1 MSAAIQLST
10 KAGVKIAVN
19 AVVHEGGGGGGVTAH
34 ADLTGLVTGDDHP
47 QYQRS
52 ESTYTSAASFTVT
65 DQSTVVSTG
74 STVVLPDAQANSGRT
89 VLVGAGA
96 DVTVTCAGTDVFLD
110 GVGSTTFLVRIGNG
124 VGFTSVNAGG
134 TWGWAIVTRQGSSY
148 DLPVWAG
155 QSLAEGKVLRIDG
168 TGAPAWANV
177 AAADVPNLAASKIT
191 SGTFD
196 TARLA
201 TGSASSSV
209 FLRGDGTWATA
220 SDANA
225 LQKSSN
231 LSDLG
236 SASTART
243 NLGLGTAATA
253 NTGTGSTN
261 VILGNDSRLTDA
273 RVPQW
278 RRLTFSDAN
287 YDLSSTPSPA
297 VSGSIV
303 LQQTGTLTG
312 ARTVTLPPASAVAA
326 GSEVIVNAG
335 AGATATNTV
344 NVARSGTDTINGAS
358 TSLVIGTAWGQRRLV
373 SDGVSAWTHD
383 DGMLRRSQNLS
394 DLSDASTARTNLGL
408 ATIASSGSASDL
420 STGTVPSARLSTKA
434 VGGQGAGST
443 VTEPTS
449 LTSLLTSTVTLPAC
463 AAGDVFFVDAG
474 ITFTQNNA
482 GAKNY
487 TFAVKLG
494 ATTMLSTVNTVTQS
508 ANARTAHLRAVI
520 RVLTTTSQAGAIS
533 VVFNTNTSG
542 SSGVATGS
550 TGTATETISSAL
562 ALDVLASTSA
572 SGTTQTFQL
581 QSLSVTKVAA

>member
-1 MSAAIQLST
+1 MSAAITLST

-34 ADLTGLVTGDDHP
+34 ADLTGLATGDDHP

-52 ESTYTSAASFTVT
+52 ESTYTSASSFTIT
-65 DQSTVVSTG
+65 DQSTIVSTG

-110 GVGSTTFLVRIGNG
+110 GVGSTTFLVRLGNG

-155 QSLAEGKVLRIDG
+155 QSLAEGKVLRIDN

-177 AAADVPNLAASKIT
+177 AAADVPSLAASKIT

-196 TARLA
+196 TARLG

-209 FLRGDGTWATA
+209 FLRGDGSWATA
-220 SDANA
+220 TDAGA
-225 LQKSSN
+225 AQKASN
-231 LSDLG
+231 LSDLA

-243 NLGLGTAATA
+243 NLGLGSLATLS
-253 NTGTGSTN
+253 TITSSEITDGT
-261 VILGNDSRLTDA
+261 
-273 RVPQW
+273 
-278 RRLTFSDAN
+278 
-287 YDLSSTPSPA
+287 
-297 VSGSIV
+297 IV
-303 LQQTGTLTG
+303 NGDIS
-312 ARTVTLPPASAVAA
+312 ASAA
-326 GSEVIVNAG
+326 I
-335 AGATATNTV
+335 AT
-344 NVARSGTDTINGAS
+344 SKIS
-358 TSLVIGTAWGQRRLV
+358 
-373 SDGVSAWTHD
+373 
-383 DGMLRRSQNLS
+383 
-394 DLSDASTARTNLGL
+394 GL
-408 ATIASSGSASDL
+408 ATVATSGSASDL
-420 STGTVPSARLSTKA
+420 SAGTVPSARLSTKA

-443 VTEPTS
+443 VTEPTT

-463 AAGDVFFVDAG
+463 AAGDVLLVDCG

-508 ANARTAHLRAVI
+508 ANARTAHLRAVV

-533 VVFNTNTSG
+533 VVFNTNTAG
-542 SSGVATGS
+542 STGVSTGA
-550 TGTATETISSAL
+550 TGTATETISSGSL
-562 ALDVLASTSA
+562 TLDVLASTSA

>member
-1 MSAAIQLST
+1 MSNNIELTT

-19 AVVHEGGGGGGVTAH
+19 AVTGGGGGGGGVTAH
-34 ADLTGLVTGDDHP
+34 SALTGLTTGDDHT

-52 ESTYTSAASFTVT
+52 ESVYTTASSFTIT
-65 DQSTVVSTG
+65 DETTVVSTG
-74 STVVLPDAQANSGRT
+74 STVVLPSAQAQAGRT

-110 GVGSTTFLVRIGNG
+110 GVGSTTFLVRSGNG
-124 VGFTSVNAGG
+124 VGFTSVDAGG

-177 AAADVPNLAASKIT
+177 AAADVPSLAASKIT

-201 TGSASSSV
+201 STGTADSTT
-209 FLRGDGTWATA
+209 FLRGDGSWAAPTA
-220 SDANA
+220 TVADGAVTTA
-225 LQKSSN
+225 KIA
-231 LSDLG
+231 DG
-236 SASTART
+236 AVTSAKIA
-243 NLGLGTAATA
+243 
-253 NTGTGSTN
+253 
-261 VILGNDSRLTDA
+261 D
-273 RVPQW
+273 
-278 RRLTFSDAN
+278 
-287 YDLSSTPSPA
+287 
-297 VSGSIV
+297 GSIV
-303 LQQTGTLTG
+303 D
-312 ARTVTLPPASAVAA
+312 ADVSASAAIAA
-326 GSEVIVNAG
+326 SKI
-335 AGATATNTV
+335 
-344 NVARSGTDTINGAS
+344 S
-358 TSLVIGTAWGQRRLV
+358 
-373 SDGVSAWTHD
+373 
-383 DGMLRRSQNLS
+383 
-394 DLSDASTARTNLGL
+394 GL
-408 ATIASSGSASDL
+408 ATVATSGSASDL
-420 STGTVPSARLSTKA
+420 SAGTVPSARLSTKA

-463 AAGDVFFVDAG
+463 AAGDVLLIDAG

-494 ATTMLSTVNTVTQS
+494 ATTMLSTVNTVSQS

-520 RVLTTTSQAGAIS
+520 RVVSTTSQAGAIS

-572 SGTTQTFQL
+572 AGTTQTFQL
-581 QSLSVTKVAA
+581 QSLSVNKVAA